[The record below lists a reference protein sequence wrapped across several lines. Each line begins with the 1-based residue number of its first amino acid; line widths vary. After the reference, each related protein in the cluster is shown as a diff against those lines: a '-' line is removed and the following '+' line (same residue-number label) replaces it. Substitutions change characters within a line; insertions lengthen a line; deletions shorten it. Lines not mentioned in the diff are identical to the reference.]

1 MMKKIIPPHTAPL
14 TKFIRTGE
22 GILVF
27 AFNVALLVVPIVSN
41 ALTPQQSVKWA
52 AILDGIAVVSRS
64 GLKMVAAAQ
73 GAGVPAAAAAAQAP
87 APALPDTDAA
97 AIAAGADLA
106 PPAAGEPAWQG
117 ALQVAGDLS
126 NVGTLVSDAEELATG
141 PSASGSSPG
150 AGPTAAAPLALGA
163 GSGGDLPAAG
173 DGAAQPAPF
182 LIRLGT

>member
-1 MMKKIIPPHTAPL
+1 MKKKIIPRHTAPL

-73 GAGVPAAAAAAQAP
+73 GAGTPAAPEPP

-106 PPAAGEPAWQG
+106 PPATGEPAWQG

-141 PSASGSSPG
+141 PSATGSSPG
-150 AGPTAAAPLALGA
+150 AGPTASTPLALGA

-173 DGAAQPAPF
+173 ADGGAQAAPF

>member
-1 MMKKIIPPHTAPL
+1 MQIVPRHTTPM

-73 GAGVPAAAAAAQAP
+73 GADTPAAAPVPQ
-87 APALPDTDAA
+87 APALPATDAA

-141 PSASGSSPG
+141 PSASGPSPG
-150 AGPTAAAPLALGA
+150 AGQTTGAPLALGD
-163 GSGGDLPAAG
+163 GSGGDLPAPG